1 MFIWKYVIEEK
12 KFEAY
17 GWTQKNSFFCF
28 IDSDGIGIGMGS
40 RYGIF
45 IKNTLDK
52 GHSGATD
59 TFGNTEKLSVK

>member
-1 MFIWKYVIEEK
+1 
-12 KFEAY
+12 
-17 GWTQKNSFFCF
+17 
-28 IDSDGIGIGMGS
+28 MGS